1 MQSIDDGD
9 LFSLLIC
16 CICAKDSSA
25 VHGNNLAMSRESVD
39 KALVLQFVKFVQ
51 FVDKSLL
58 LTLVSLKLLIY
69 LDIIR
74 VLIIRTRTD
83 FKNIP

>member
-1 MQSIDDGD
+1 M
-9 LFSLLIC
+9 
-16 CICAKDSSA
+16 
-25 VHGNNLAMSRESVD
+25 HGNNLAMSRESVD